1 MCQQLKLFENNEG
14 GIEDAVSVVVRKLPK
29 SKSKCCDKVRPFLRY
44 PGSKYNASKFIEPF
58 WANIEFDEYREPFL
72 GGGAVFFKMPKCPY
86 SVLNDLDEDLLNC
99 YRVVQD
105 PVLLAKLKSD
115 VAGVVPS
122 REWFDELKQT
132 NPTDSYSRA
141 LRYFLINRTAYSGI
155 MNLPNWGFHPVKS
168 VQPDKWPER
177 LQSAH
182 DKLAENVELTN
193 LHFREVIGRPT
204 NKRVWMFID
213 PPYFAADQKR
223 AYKKSFQIEDHVE
236 LAELLKTTPHM
247 FCLTYDNCPQ
257 IKELYSWANI
267 YELEWMYHTANSNVT
282 TRKKGKELI
291 ITNYE
296 FTL

>member
-1 MCQQLKLFENNEG
+1 MSQQLQLFENSE
-14 GIEDAVSVVVRKLPK
+14 EYRDRAESVVVRKLPK
-29 SKSKCCDKVRPFLRY
+29 PKSKCCDNVRPFLRY

-72 GGGAVFFKMPKCPY
+72 GGGAVFFKMPKSPY

-105 PVLLAKLKSD
+105 PILLKKLKCD
-115 VAGVVPS
+115 VADVVPS
-122 REWFDELKQT
+122 REWFEELKHT
-132 NPTDSYSRA
+132 NPTDSYDRA

-168 VQPDKWPER
+168 VQPEKWPER
-177 LQSAH
+177 LQAAH
-182 DKLAENVELTN
+182 EKLATNVELAST
-193 LHFREVIGRPT
+193 HFREIIQRPSD
-204 NKRVWMFID
+204 KRVWMFVD

-223 AYKKSFQIEDHVE
+223 AYKKSFQVEDHME
-236 LAELLKTTPHM
+236 LVELLKATPHM
-247 FCLTYDNCPQ
+247 FCLTYDNCLQ
-257 IKELYSWANI
+257 VKELYSWANI
-267 YELEWMYHTANSNVT
+267 YELEWMYHTANSKVT

-296 FTL
+296 LTL

>member
-1 MCQQLKLFENNEG
+1 MWRQLQLFENREDGKGNE
-14 GIEDAVSVVVRKLPK
+14 ASVVVRRLPK
-29 SKSKCCDKVRPFLRY
+29 TKSKCCDNVRPFLRY

-58 WANIEFDEYREPFL
+58 WANVEFDEYREPFL
-72 GGGAVFFKMPKCPY
+72 GGGAVFFKMPKCRY

-99 YRVVQD
+99 YKVVQD
-105 PVLLAKLKSD
+105 AELVARLKSD
-115 VAGVVPS
+115 VAGVVPT
-122 REWFDELKQT
+122 REWFDELKYT
-132 NPTDSYSRA
+132 EPVDNYARA
-141 LRYFLINRTAYSGI
+141 LKYFLINRTAYSGI

-182 DKLAENVELTN
+182 DKLAADVELTN
-193 LHFREVIGRPT
+193 LHFREVIERPSD
-204 NKRVWMFID
+204 KRVWMFVD

-223 AYKKSFQIEDHVE
+223 AYKKCFQLEDHKE
-236 LAELLKTTPHM
+236 LAELLQVTPHM

-257 IKELYSWANI
+257 IKEMYSWANI

-296 FTL
+296 LPE